1 MSFIFTY
8 IDTFR
13 LKYLNFAVILWCCA
27 KHKPTL
33 IWGTSLTKNRW
44 LQGNISKVPKR
55 RNTSSMSDV
64 IKHECG
70 IAFIRLRKPLSYFI
84 EKYGSPAYAFNKLY
98 LLMEK
103 QRNRGQDGVG
113 VASIKL
119 DLTPGKSYIS
129 RYRSVD
135 QDPIR
140 HIFGKIGKK
149 LNKAHS
155 EHSKKY
161 FQEKWVKEN
170 TPFIGEVYMGH
181 LRYGT
186 HGKNNIQSCH
196 PMLRRSN
203 WRSRNLLMAGN
214 FNMTNVDDLFDVLVD
229 LGQHPKEKVDTVT
242 VVEKVG
248 HFLDEEV
255 EMLFRSYKDKG
266 LGNREISNR
275 IEDEIDLQRILKRS
289 CKDFDGGYAMVGMT
303 GHGAAFIARDPSGI
317 RPAYYY
323 ADDEIVVA
331 ASEKPAIKTAFGA
344 AYEEIKEI
352 KPGYALIVNK
362 NGEYGEKQFLEPKE
376 KSSCTFERIY
386 FSRGTDPDIYQER
399 KLLGELLCPAIL
411 KTIDYDLENTV
422 FSYIPNTAETA
433 FLGMTSGMEKYL
445 IKERQK
451 TIEKGKVKGKE
462 LEQILS
468 FRPRVE
474 KLVSKDVKMRTFI
487 ADDKNRDEMVSHV
500 YDTTYEV
507 VRKHEDT
514 LVVIDDSIVRGT
526 TLEKSIL
533 TMLNRLEPKRI
544 VVISSAPQI
553 RYPDCYGIDMSK
565 MHEFIAFRAL
575 LQLLADRDQEHL
587 IYEVYEKCKASLDD
601 PEDRG
606 ESQNFVRELYAAVTA
621 EDISKKTAE
630 IIKGDHVKAAVEVV
644 YQSIEN
650 LHEAC
655 PDHSGDW
662 YFTGKYPTPGGNRVV
677 NRAFVNF
684 VDGKGAKRSY

>member
-1 MSFIFTY
+1 
-8 IDTFR
+8 
-13 LKYLNFAVILWCCA
+13 
-27 KHKPTL
+27 
-33 IWGTSLTKNRW
+33 
-44 LQGNISKVPKR
+44 
-55 RNTSSMSDV
+55 MSDV

-84 EKYGSPAYAFNKLY
+84 EKYGTPAYAVNKLY

-113 VASIKL
+113 VASIKI
-119 DLTPGKSYIS
+119 DLKPGKPYIS

-135 QDPIR
+135 QDPIK

-149 LNKAHS
+149 LNKIYE
-155 EHSKKY
+155 EHPKKY
-161 FQEKWVKEN
+161 YQEKWIKEN
-170 TPFIGEVYMGH
+170 APLVGEVYMGH

-186 HGKNNIQSCH
+186 HGKNGIQSCH

-214 FNMTNVDDLFDVLVD
+214 FNMTNVDDLFDVLID

-242 VVEKVG
+242 VMEKVG

-255 EMLFRSYKDKG
+255 QMLFRSYKEEG
-266 LGNREISNR
+266 LPNQEITDR
-275 IEDEIDLQRILKRS
+275 IEEEMDLQRILKRS
-289 CKDFDGGYAMVGMT
+289 CKDFDGGYAMVGLI
-303 GHGAAFIARDPSGI
+303 GHGAAFIARDPAGI

-323 ADDEIVVA
+323 ADDEIIVA

-344 AYEEIKEI
+344 AYEEIKEV
-352 KPGYALIVNK
+352 KPGHALIVGK
-362 NGEYGEKQFLEPKE
+362 NGEFAEKEFMKPVE
-376 KSSCTFERIY
+376 KKSCTFERIY

-399 KLLGELLCPAIL
+399 KKLGELLCPTIL
-411 KTIDYDLENTV
+411 ETINYDLENTV

-433 FLGMTSGMEKYL
+433 FLGMIDGMEKYL

-487 ADDKNRDEMVSHV
+487 ADDKNRDEMVAHV

-507 VRKHEDT
+507 VRKNKDT

-533 TMLNRLEPKRI
+533 TMLSRLEPKRI
-544 VVISSAPQI
+544 IVISSAPQI

-575 LQLLADRDQEHL
+575 LQLLEDRNKEDM
-587 IYEVYEKCKASLDD
+587 IKDVYKKCKKALNDKN
-601 PEDRG
+601 DRG
-606 ESQNFVRELYAAVTA
+606 ESQNFVRELYSAVTA
-621 EDISKKTAE
+621 QDISAKIAE
-630 IIKGDHVKAAVEVV
+630 IIKGDTVKAAVEVV
-644 YQSIEN
+644 YQSIEG
-650 LHEAC
+650 LRTAC
-655 PDHSGDW
+655 VNHKGDW

-677 NRAFVNF
+677 NQAFVNF
-684 VDGKGAKRSY
+684 VDGKGGRRAY